1 MRIVVF
7 RKQKL
12 VYMERAKRELLANT
26 FIKEVFLMPDGL
38 EKILLAFIRA
48 IFCDQDLGDD
58 DDHDNDQYEDHD
70 DNDYLRSQRSD
81 KDGN

>member
-26 FIKEVFLMPDGL
+26 FIKEVFLMFDGL
-38 EKILLAFIRA
+38 EKILLAFIRT

-58 DDHDNDQYEDHD
+58 DDHDDDQYQDHD

>member
-1 MRIVVF
+1 MVF

-26 FIKEVFLMPDGL
+26 FIKEVFLIFDGL

-48 IFCDQDLGDD
+48 IFCDQELDD
-58 DDHDNDQYEDHD
+58 DDDLDDDPDGGHN
-70 DNDYLRSQRSD
+70 DNDYLRSQLSD
-81 KDGN
+81 KDRN

>member
-1 MRIVVF
+1 MIF
-7 RKQKL
+7 RNEKL
-12 VYMERAKRELLANT
+12 VYMERAKRELLVNT
-26 FIKEVFLMPDGL
+26 FIKEVFLMFDGL

-58 DDHDNDQYEDHD
+58 DDHDDDQYQDHD

-81 KDGN
+81 KDGS

>member
-1 MRIVVF
+1 MF
-7 RKQKL
+7 
-12 VYMERAKRELLANT
+12 
-26 FIKEVFLMPDGL
+26 DGL
-38 EKILLAFIRA
+38 DQILLAFIRA

-58 DDHDNDQYEDHD
+58 DDHDNYQYQDHN

>member
-1 MRIVVF
+1 MVF

-48 IFCDQDLGDD
+48 IFCDQELDD
-58 DDHDNDQYEDHD
+58 DDDLDDDPDGGHN
-70 DNDYLRSQRSD
+70 DNDYLRSQLSD
-81 KDGN
+81 KDRN

>member
-26 FIKEVFLMPDGL
+26 FIKEVFLMFDGL
-38 EKILLAFIRA
+38 EKILLAFIRP
-48 IFCDQDLGDD
+48 IFCDLDD
-58 DDHDNDQYEDHD
+58 DDDLDDDQDQDHNDND
-70 DNDYLRSQRSD
+70 LSI
-81 KDGN
+81 

>member
-1 MRIVVF
+1 MVF

-26 FIKEVFLMPDGL
+26 FIKEVFLIFDGL

-48 IFCDQDLGDD
+48 IFCDLDD
-58 DDHDNDQYEDHD
+58 DDDLNDDQDQDHND
-70 DNDYLRSQRSD
+70 YDYLRS
-81 KDGN
+81 

>member
-1 MRIVVF
+1 MVF

-26 FIKEVFLMPDGL
+26 FIKEVFLMFDGL

-48 IFCDQDLGDD
+48 IFCDQDLDD
-58 DDHDNDQYEDHD
+58 DDDLDDDQDQDQDHD